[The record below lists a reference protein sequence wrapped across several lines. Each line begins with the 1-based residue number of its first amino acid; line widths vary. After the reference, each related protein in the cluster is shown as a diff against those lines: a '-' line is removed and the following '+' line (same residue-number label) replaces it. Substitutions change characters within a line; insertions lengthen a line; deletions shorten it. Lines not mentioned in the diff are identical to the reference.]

1 MVNQSPIVAVQRS
14 AVPLDTPEFALGNQ
28 ALGHLFKAQEQ
39 PNGSGLR
46 SHHLAS
52 GGVAPGRPLFQG
64 LSQELPLQAKLTL
77 TQAGDRHEHEADRVA
92 ARVVQRLQTPTT
104 ASGSGSPSVMP
115 KLLSVPSG
123 NQGGAIAPPLETA
136 IKQQQGKGNPIAE
149 DIREPLEQAFGVDF
163 SHVKIHTDGTSD
175 QLNCSISA
183 LAFTTGKDIF
193 FKQGAY
199 QPRSP
204 KGQALL
210 AHELTHVVQQNQPLK
225 TVQRKVDTPQ
235 KPQPAQT
242 VEIIDLLPEIS
253 REIQAFSPNWLD
265 SDPSKIEL
273 CPWLKV
279 VKPSINVQQDSNH
292 RNLDIQGGI
301 ELNLGTG
308 AIAVQPKGTLKLS
321 YKSQTK
327 QWDYKS
333 ENIGIS
339 ATIGDILK
347 FDAQDIT
354 YDRTQKSFNIAKAG
368 ITIPNLNNADASVTK
383 AKIDAQG
390 LAWEKVDLNVKN
402 IALGNYAKI
411 NNASAEIAG
420 AAAQYKSQF
429 KGDFD
434 VTLGSSDSVQVQ
446 GNGQL
451 TIDYDNGVWSCP
463 QNNVTLSGAIAN
475 ILKFNAKDIHYDHKA
490 QIVTIQQSTVRVPK
504 GKNSTEDYFKADVT
518 QAKIDQ
524 TGLDWNIIKLN
535 ANDIPLLGEY
545 VTLKQATG
553 EIQGASKQY
562 NSNFEGDFNVNF
574 GSSDLVQVDGS
585 GHLTFNYI
593 DGKVTVEHKDVGLN
607 GTIANILKF
616 NAKDIHYD
624 HKTNVVTIQQST
636 VRVPK
641 GKNSTEDYFKADVT
655 QAKIDQTGL
664 DWNTIKLNA
673 NDIPL
678 LGEYVTLKQATGE
691 IQGASKQYN
700 SNFEGD
706 FNVNF
711 GSSDLVQVDGSGHL
725 TFNYIDGKVTVEH
738 KDVGLNGTIANILKF
753 NAKDIHYDHKTN
765 VVTIQQSTVRVP
777 NNADKSK
784 DYFKTDVTQAKIDQT
799 GLDWNTIKLNANDIP
814 LLGEYVTLKQ
824 ATGEIQGASK
834 QYNSNFGGDF
844 NVNFGS
850 SDLVQVQGSGHLSF
864 DYKNGKVSIEHKDV
878 GLDGTIANILKFNAK
893 DIHYDHKAQIVTI
906 QQSTVRVP
914 KGKNST
920 KDYFKADV
928 TQAKIDQTG
937 LDWNTIKLNAND
949 IPLLGE
955 YVTLKQATG
964 EIQGASKQY
973 NSNFEG
979 DFNVNFGSSD
989 LVQVD
994 GSGHLTFNYID
1005 GKVTVEHK
1013 DVGLNGTIANI
1024 LKFNAKD
1031 IHYDHK
1037 TNVVTIQ
1044 QSTVRVPKGKNSTED
1059 YFKADV
1065 TQAKIDQTGLDWNT
1079 IDLKANQIP
1088 LLGSYV
1094 SLETATGT
1102 IAGAAQKYKSNFE
1115 GDFKVDLGS
1124 SDLVE
1129 VKGRGSLAFDYENG
1143 NVTVEHKNVGLNGK
1157 IAKVLEFN
1165 ASDIHYDHENPKVT
1179 IGKAGISIPSL
1190 NQASA
1195 SVENARLDKDGV
1207 DWDVAKA
1214 TIATIPIGDIFTIT
1228 NPAVLVE
1235 GRQQEYSTTASGGVK
1250 LKLGKYFTAEGK
1262 GAVTLAKKDAESKR
1276 NLRVDSLD
1284 LSAKGDIQFPGD
1296 SMNWPLD
1303 LAFNYPIIPGAV
1315 EAGISL
1321 TVKGSLGASLSGTV
1335 KKESKEKYW
1344 DVAANPEIKG
1354 AIGIA
1359 LKGNASVGTVYAA
1372 ALNAFIEG
1380 GCKVEAKGGLK
1391 IDGKLGYDEESKKVD
1406 AKGLKSEYYAGA
1418 EFKIT
1423 MGAGVQAKALYIFTK
1438 DLYAIR
1444 GELSLGRGSMK
1455 GNLEFDENG
1464 GLKIGKPTF
1473 EGCLSFELD
1482 KKSIDFKR
1490 THDVVNADKAKQLL
1504 ENAQQYI
1511 PGSGKERKRII
1522 DHVKAEYIKVFDQA
1536 KKVIE
1541 NETSKNEKYVQKL
1554 ERLSVKV
1561 SRYQELLDLS
1571 GELFDKD
1578 QELVDLK
1585 SESKITPEIEKQ
1597 AEEIEQKEQK
1607 KTSDS
1612 QGSFLNKVKDTA
1624 EKAITKVKQIVNVKE
1639 KIKEKFKKH
1648 VPPKVWDKYYAL
1660 KEEKDEIKEKAKHA
1674 KDMLTIKLHD
1684 AEQKVASIS
1693 NIKTELKGKVSELKS
1708 KALQTKRE
1716 MTEKVKSKALLK
1728 ITEFGIQDPKSFI
1741 KRMEQLAQM
1750 QEKYTQKY
1758 EKHSEI
1764 LENALKAKE
1773 QSDGILKN
1781 VKEAIGWDDEKLE
1794 LGEGLNTISDMRN
1807 NQSDL
1812 ESVEK
1817 ELSKEIIKL
1826 DDNLDQEL
1834 AKL

>member
-524 TGLDWNIIKLN
+524 TGLDWNI
-535 ANDIPLLGEY
+535 
-545 VTLKQATG
+545 
-553 EIQGASKQY
+553 
-562 NSNFEGDFNVNF
+562 
-574 GSSDLVQVDGS
+574 
-585 GHLTFNYI
+585 
-593 DGKVTVEHKDVGLN
+593 
-607 GTIANILKF
+607 
-616 NAKDIHYD
+616 
-624 HKTNVVTIQQST
+624 
-636 VRVPK
+636 
-641 GKNSTEDYFKADVT
+641 
-655 QAKIDQTGL
+655 
-664 DWNTIKLNA
+664 
-673 NDIPL
+673 
-678 LGEYVTLKQATGE
+678 
-691 IQGASKQYN
+691 
-700 SNFEGD
+700 
-706 FNVNF
+706 
-711 GSSDLVQVDGSGHL
+711 
-725 TFNYIDGKVTVEH
+725 
-738 KDVGLNGTIANILKF
+738 
-753 NAKDIHYDHKTN
+753 
-765 VVTIQQSTVRVP
+765 
-777 NNADKSK
+777 
-784 DYFKTDVTQAKIDQT
+784 
-799 GLDWNTIKLNANDIP
+799 
-814 LLGEYVTLKQ
+814 
-824 ATGEIQGASK
+824 
-834 QYNSNFGGDF
+834 
-844 NVNFGS
+844 
-850 SDLVQVQGSGHLSF
+850 
-864 DYKNGKVSIEHKDV
+864 
-878 GLDGTIANILKFNAK
+878 
-893 DIHYDHKAQIVTI
+893 
-906 QQSTVRVP
+906 
-914 KGKNST
+914 
-920 KDYFKADV
+920 
-928 TQAKIDQTG
+928 
-937 LDWNTIKLNAND
+937 IKLNAND